1 MCCLNAYNNIWE
13 LLLILRERHSF
24 KDEVRVI
31 TLEYH
36 PQWLVAIH
44 PSSQSCSRSLLTRSN
59 LIIKHSKRV
68 FRFLKTYAVRRL
80 LVHGLWLFDQ
90 ANLKWSCPN
99 TLLGTLCVSASI
111 VIRCFWLWPHLL
123 GFYITLA
130 DRLSHLHMRN
140 IRSSVNA

>member
-1 MCCLNAYNNIWE
+1 MCRLNAYNNIWE
-13 LLLILRERHSF
+13 LILILRERHSF

-44 PSSQSCSRSLLTRSN
+44 PSSQSCTRSLLTQSN
-59 LIIKHSKRV
+59 LIIKQSKRV
-68 FRFLKTYAVRRL
+68 FSYLKTYAVRRL
-80 LVHGLWLFDQ
+80 LLHGLWLANQ
-90 ANLKWSCPN
+90 ANLKWSCLN

-130 DRLSHLHMRN
+130 DSFSYLHMRN